1 MIMAELNNTA
11 KFSVAKLNNNN
22 YQPWEF
28 KVKML
33 LIREGT
39 WKCVEDSMPDHPTDE
54 WIELD
59 QKAQST
65 ISLSVDDS
73 QIVHICK
80 CESAKEMWE
89 ELQKVHDRANL
100 CNKLHL
106 MRKLYQTK
114 LREDQDMQD
123 YIRSVLE
130 TVERVYGIGEEISDF
145 YVAALLLS
153 GLPDSYETLVT
164 ALDAR
169 PDDGLTLEYVKGKL
183 VDEYKRKN
191 RIK

>member
-1 MIMAELNNTA
+1 MAELNNTA
-11 KFSVAKLNNNN
+11 KFSVAKLNNTN
-22 YQPWEF
+22 YQPWKF

-39 WKCVEDSMPDHPTDE
+39 WKCVEDNTPDHPSDE
-54 WIELD
+54 WIESD
-59 QKAQST
+59 RKAQST

-73 QIVHICK
+73 QIVHIYK

-89 ELQKVHDRANL
+89 ELQKVHERANL
-100 CNKLHL
+100 CNKLYL

-114 LREDQDMQD
+114 LKEDQDMQD

-130 TVERVYGIGEEISDF
+130 TVERLHGIGEEISDF
-145 YVAALLLS
+145 HVAALLLS

-169 PDDGLTLEYVKGKL
+169 PDDELTL
-183 VDEYKRKN
+183 
-191 RIK
+191 